1 MNIINLTRFTVN
13 YMIKRFILL
22 LLILVSILGICGA
35 VSATYIPL
43 NDSINY
49 DTSENPI
56 NEPNTNITLED
67 SISSSSNE
75 NKIYSS
81 TKSTNNELFVRF
93 TIENPNSSQIALNLH
108 AQINATVI
116 KDYDEISGLQLVKI
130 PENMSLTDAINIYSQ
145 NSHVLYAEPN
155 NVYQISLIPN
165 DPGFNNQWGL
175 YNYGQIVHGIWGTS
189 GADIN
194 AINAWDISTGSS
206 NVIIAVLDTGIDL
219 NHVDLRGNL
228 WINRGEIPNDGID
241 NDGNGYID
249 DYYGWDFYN
258 NDNDPSDDNG
268 HGTGVAG
275 VIAAFGNNSRGITG
289 VMWNAQ
295 IMALKFLD
303 KNGYGTDED
312 ALKAILYANKMG
324 AHIINNSWNGGNY
337 SKVLKDAITISN
349 ALIVCAAGNDG
360 MNNDIFPDY
369 PASYT
374 SSNIISVAATDMEDY
389 ITYFSNYGISSVD
402 VAAPGINIYTTRPGN
417 RYGFFTGTSMSAAFV
432 SGLAGLIKSFRPDLT
447 NIQIK
452 NTIMNNVDVK
462 SSLIGKILTGGRI
475 NAYKSLINVI
485 TTLRHPRILSTDPGK
500 DTVGVPINKVIKIY
514 FNENITKGV
523 NFNFITLKDAKG
535 KSVKIQRSIN
545 NNELIIMASKL
556 DYGTKYT
563 INIPAGSIR
572 NVYGNYLRSK
582 YSYSFCTV
590 SKYSTFIKVNNRGSG
605 SIHFIYYAAITQ
617 PSMKTIYKR
626 LSGTLN
632 PGKAKFINIGKH
644 PLGTKIL
651 LSEYIYNKNR
661 YLRTIKIKNTFMRKK
676 LKYLTQKIYMKWVKA
691 SPGKIYKS
699 PVYTCKLIQI
709 TSYALKI
716 TIISPP
722 RRLIN

>member
-1 MNIINLTRFTVN
+1 
-13 YMIKRFILL
+13 MIKRFILL
-22 LLILVSILGICGA
+22 LLILVSILGACEI
-35 VSATYIPL
+35 VSATYIPI
-43 NDSINY
+43 NDSNNY
-49 DTSENPI
+49 DISEDAI
-56 NEPNTNITLED
+56 NGSNRNTTLEN
-67 SISSSSNE
+67 SFSNSFNE
-75 NKIYSS
+75 NGSYSS
-81 TKSTNNELFVRF
+81 TKSINNELFVRF
-93 TIENPNSSQIALNLH
+93 LIEDPSSSQVALNLH
-108 AQINATVI
+108 AQVNATVI
-116 KDYDEISGLQLVKI
+116 KDYNEISGLQLVKI
-130 PENMSLTDAINIYSQ
+130 PDNICLTDAINIYSQ
-145 NSHVLYAEPN
+145 SSQVLYAEPN
-155 NVYQISLIPN
+155 NIYQISLMPN

-175 YNYGQIVHGIWGTS
+175 YNTGQIVYGLWGTA

-194 AINAWDISTGSS
+194 AINAWDVSTGSS
-206 NVIIAVLDTGIDL
+206 NVVIAVLDTGIDL
-219 NHVDLRGNL
+219 NHADLRGNL

-275 VIAAFGNNSRGITG
+275 IIAAFGNNSRGITG

-337 SKVLKDAITISN
+337 SRALKDAMTISN
-349 ALIVCAAGNDG
+349 ALIVCAAGNNSMD
-360 MNNDIFPDY
+360 NDIFPDY

-374 SSNIISVAATDMEDY
+374 SSNIISVAATDMDDY

-417 RYGFFTGTSMSAAFV
+417 KYGFFTGTSMSAAFV

-462 SSLIGKILTGGRI
+462 PSLIGKILTGGRI

-485 TTLRHPRILSTDPGK
+485 TILKHPRILSTDLEK
-500 DTVGVPINKVIKIY
+500 DRVGVPLNKVIKIY
-514 FNENITKGV
+514 FYDNITKGI

-535 KSVKIQRSIN
+535 KSIPIQRSITN
-545 NNELIIMASKL
+545 NILILTPLKL
-556 DYGTKYT
+556 SYGTKYT
-563 INIPAGSIR
+563 LNIPAGSIR

-582 YSYSFCTV
+582 YSYSFSTI
-590 SKYSTFIKVNNRGSG
+590 SRYSTFLKVQNRGYS

-617 PSMKTIYKR
+617 PGMKTIYKR
-626 LSGTLN
+626 LSGTLK
-632 PGKAKFINIGKH
+632 PGRAIIINMGKH
-644 PLGTKIL
+644 PLGTKIC
-651 LSEYIYNKNR
+651 LSEYIYNKNL
-661 YLRTIKIKNTFMRKK
+661 YMRTINIKNTFIRKNMK
-676 LKYLTQKIYMKWVKA
+676 WLTQKIYMKWVKA
-691 SPGKIYKS
+691 SPGKIYKR

-709 TSYALKI
+709 TSYGLKMR
-716 TIISPP
+716 IISIP
-722 RRLIN
+722 RRLRN

>member
-1 MNIINLTRFTVN
+1 
-13 YMIKRFILL
+13 MIKRFILL
-22 LLILVSILGICGA
+22 LILLSILGICGT
-35 VSATYIPL
+35 VSATNIDIDDSQKYHLFENTIQTSD
-43 NDSINY
+43 ND
-49 DTSENPI
+49 
-56 NEPNTNITLED
+56 ITLET
-67 SISSSSNE
+67 SISNNSND
-75 NKIYSS
+75 NKNFSS

-93 TIENPNSSQIALNLH
+93 RFENPSSSPIALNLH
-108 AQINATVI
+108 AQVNATVLN
-116 KDYDEISGLQLVKI
+116 DYTEISGLQLVKI
-130 PENMSLTDAINIYSQ
+130 PENMYLIDAINIYSQ
-145 NSHVLYAEPN
+145 SSHVLYAEPN
-155 NVYQISLIPN
+155 NAYQISLIPN

-175 YNYGQIVHGIWGTS
+175 YNNGQIVYGLWGTAGS
-189 GADIN
+189 DIN
-194 AINAWDISTGSS
+194 AINAWDITTGSS

-228 WINRGEIPNDGID
+228 WINRGEILNDGID

-312 ALKAILYANKMG
+312 ALRAILYANKMG

-337 SKVLKDAITISN
+337 SKVLKDAISKSN
-349 ALIVCAAGNDG
+349 ALIVCAAGNNG

-417 RYGFFTGTSMSAAFV
+417 RYGYFTGTSMSAAFV
-432 SGLAGLIKSFRPDLT
+432 SGLAGLIKSLRPDLT

-485 TTLRHPRILSTDPGK
+485 TILRHPRILSTDPAK
-500 DTVGVPINKVIKIY
+500 EEVGVPLNKVIKIY
-514 FNENITKGV
+514 FNENITKGI
-523 NFNFITLKDAKG
+523 NFKYITLNNAKG
-535 KSVKIQRSIN
+535 KSIKIQRSIN
-545 NNELIIMASKL
+545 GNILIIIASKL

-563 INIPAGSIR
+563 LNIPAGSIR
-572 NVYGNYLRSK
+572 NVHGNYLRSK

-590 SKYSTFIKVNNRGSG
+590 SKYSTFLKVQNRGSS

-617 PSMKTIYKR
+617 PGMKTIYKR

-632 PGKAKFINIGKH
+632 PGRTTSINIGKH

-661 YLRTIKIKNTFMRKK
+661 YMRTINIKNIFMRKK
-676 LKYLTQKIYMKWVKA
+676 MKLLTQKIYMKWVKA
-691 SPGKIYKS
+691 SPGKIYKR
-699 PVYTCKLIQI
+699 PVYTYKLIQI
-709 TSYALKI
+709 TSYGLKI
-716 TIISPP
+716 RIISPP
-722 RRLIN
+722 HRLRN

>member
-1 MNIINLTRFTVN
+1 
-13 YMIKRFILL
+13 MIKRFILL
-22 LLILVSILGICGA
+22 LLILVSILGACEI

-43 NDSINY
+43 NDSNNY
-49 DTSENPI
+49 DISEDAI
-56 NEPNTNITLED
+56 NGSNRNTTLEN
-67 SISSSSNE
+67 SFSNSFNE
-75 NKIYSS
+75 NGSYSS
-81 TKSTNNELFVRF
+81 TKSINNELFVRF
-93 TIENPNSSQIALNLH
+93 LIEDPSSSQVALNLH
-108 AQINATVI
+108 AQVNATVI
-116 KDYDEISGLQLVKI
+116 KDYNKISGLQLVKI
-130 PENMSLTDAINIYSQ
+130 PDNICLTDAINIYSQ
-145 NSHVLYAEPN
+145 SSQVLYAEPN
-155 NVYQISLIPN
+155 NIYQISLMPN

-175 YNYGQIVHGIWGTS
+175 YNTGQIVYGLWGTA

-194 AINAWDISTGSS
+194 AINAWDVSTGSS
-206 NVIIAVLDTGIDL
+206 NVVIAVLDTGIDL
-219 NHVDLRGNL
+219 NHADLRGNL

-275 VIAAFGNNSRGITG
+275 IIAAFGNNSRGITG

-324 AHIINNSWNGGNY
+324 AHIINNSWNGNY
-337 SKVLKDAITISN
+337 SRTLKDAMTISN
-349 ALIVCAAGNDG
+349 ALIVCAAGNNSMD
-360 MNNDIFPDY
+360 NDIFPDY

-374 SSNIISVAATDMEDY
+374 SSNIISVAATDMDDY

-417 RYGFFTGTSMSAAFV
+417 KYGFFTGTSMSAAFV

-462 SSLIGKILTGGRI
+462 PSLIGKILTGGRI

-485 TTLRHPRILSTDPGK
+485 TILKHPRILSTDLEK
-500 DTVGVPINKVIKIY
+500 DRVGVPLNKVIKIY
-514 FNENITKGV
+514 FYDNITKGI

-535 KSVKIQRSIN
+535 KSIPIQRSITN
-545 NNELIIMASKL
+545 NILILTPLKL
-556 DYGTKYT
+556 SYGTKYT
-563 INIPAGSIR
+563 LNIPAGSIR

-582 YSYSFCTV
+582 YSYSFSTI
-590 SKYSTFIKVNNRGSG
+590 SRYSTFLKVQNRGYS

-617 PSMKTIYKR
+617 PGMKTIYKR
-626 LSGTLN
+626 LSGTLK
-632 PGKAKFINIGKH
+632 PGRAIIINMGKH
-644 PLGTKIL
+644 PLGTKIC
-651 LSEYIYNKNR
+651 LSEYIYNKNL
-661 YLRTIKIKNTFMRKK
+661 YMRTINIKNTFIRKNMK
-676 LKYLTQKIYMKWVKA
+676 WLTQKIYMKWVKA
-691 SPGKIYKS
+691 SPGKIYKR

-709 TSYALKI
+709 TSYGLKMR
-716 TIISPP
+716 IISIP
-722 RRLIN
+722 RRLRN

>member
-1 MNIINLTRFTVN
+1 
-13 YMIKRFILL
+13 MIKRFILL
-22 LLILVSILGICGA
+22 LLISVSILGACEI
-35 VSATYIPL
+35 VSATYIPI
-43 NDSINY
+43 NDSNNYVISEDAIN
-49 DTSENPI
+49 TSNHNTSLENSFL
-56 NEPNTNITLED
+56 NSFNDNR
-67 SISSSSNE
+67 S
-75 NKIYSS
+75 YSS
-81 TKSTNNELFVRF
+81 TKSINNELFVRF
-93 TIENPNSSQIALNLH
+93 LIEDPCSSQAALNLH
-108 AQINATVI
+108 AQVNATVI
-116 KDYDEISGLQLVKI
+116 KDYNEISGLQLVKI
-130 PENMSLTDAINIYSQ
+130 PDNICLTDAINIYSQ
-145 NSHVLYAEPN
+145 SSQVLYAEPN
-155 NVYQISLIPN
+155 NIYQISLMPN

-175 YNYGQIVHGIWGTS
+175 YNTGQIVYGLWGTA

-194 AINAWDISTGSS
+194 AINAWDVNTGSS

-219 NHVDLRGNL
+219 NHADLRGNL

-337 SKVLKDAITISN
+337 SRALKDAMTISN
-349 ALIVCAAGNDG
+349 ALIVCAAGNNSMD
-360 MNNDIFPDY
+360 NDIFPDY

-374 SSNIISVAATDMEDY
+374 SSNIISVAATDMDDY

-417 RYGFFTGTSMSAAFV
+417 KYGFFTGTSMSAALV
-432 SGLAGLIKSFRPDLT
+432 SGLAGLIKSLRPDLT

-452 NTIMNNVDVK
+452 NTIMNNVDIK
-462 SSLIGKILTGGRI
+462 PSLIGKILTGGRI

-485 TTLRHPRILSTDPGK
+485 TILRHPKILRTDPKK
-500 DTVGVPINKVIKIY
+500 DKIGVPLNKVIKIY
-514 FNENITKGV
+514 FYENITKGI

-535 KSVKIQRSIN
+535 NSIPIQRSITDN
-545 NNELIIMASKL
+545 ILILTPSKL
-556 DYGTKYT
+556 SYGTKYT
-563 INIPAGSIR
+563 LNIPAGSIR

-582 YSYSFCTV
+582 YSYSFSTI
-590 SKYSTFIKVNNRGSG
+590 SRYSTFLKVQNRGYS

-617 PSMKTIYKR
+617 PGMKTIYKR

-632 PGKAKFINIGKH
+632 PGRVTIINIGKH
-644 PLGTKIL
+644 PLGTKIF
-651 LSEYIYNKNR
+651 LSEYIYNKNL
-661 YLRTIKIKNTFMRKK
+661 YMRTINIKNTFMRKNMK
-676 LKYLTQKIYMKWVKA
+676 LLTQKIYMKWVKA
-691 SPGKIYKS
+691 SPGKIYKK

-709 TSYALKI
+709 NSYGLNMR
-716 TIISPP
+716 IISTP
-722 RRLIN
+722 RRLRN